1 MKQLSLR
8 TGVLLTGCFLVMLL
22 AGSVSA
28 QVDTVKARE
37 MYNEGIKSSQEG
49 DLDAAIL
56 SYQGAIKFDPNY
68 ADAHL
73 NLGAI
78 YFERKQY
85 ELALEQFEKAVEI
98 DPNNADALANL
109 GRVEYVL
116 RRYDASAAALQKAID
131 LKPADFDLYKEL
143 GKTYYRQNDHAKVI
157 EVLEAGHQKTG
168 GGDWLTHYM
177 VGKAYQKTSRDA
189 QAIESMKK
197 SIAAENNYNAQ
208 FALGQ
213 IYMSQEKYQS
223 AAGAFK
229 AALNADK
236 SKYLASYNYASAM
249 EFSNP
254 EAYSDNIANWEAFVR
269 LAKNNPKA
277 RTQVNQAQEHIK
289 ELREA
294 LRAVELQGNN

>member
-8 TGVLLTGCFLVMLL
+8 TGVLLTGCLLVMLL
-22 AGSVSA
+22 ATPVSA
-28 QVDTVKARE
+28 QVDTAKAKE
-37 MYNEGIKSSQEG
+37 FYNQGITASQAGNTDE
-49 DLDAAIL
+49 AVIA
-56 SYQGAIKFDPNY
+56 YQGAIGINPNY

-78 YFERKQY
+78 YFGRKQY
-85 ELALEQFEKAVEI
+85 DMALEQFQKTVEI
-98 DPNNADALANL
+98 EPDNVDGLANL

-116 RRYDASAAALQKAID
+116 RRFDNAAAALQKAID
-131 LKPADFDLYKEL
+131 LRPDDFDLYKEL
-143 GKTYYRQNDHAKVI
+143 GKTYYRQNNHAKVI
-157 EVLEAGHQKTG
+157 EVLEAGHEKTG
-168 GGDWLTHYM
+168 QGDWLTNYM
-177 VGKAYQKTSRDA
+177 VGKAYQKTDRDG
-189 QAIESMKK
+189 QAIAAMKK
-197 SIAAENNYNAQ
+197 SIAAQNNYNAQ

-229 AALNADK
+229 AALSADK

-254 EAYSDNIANWEAFVR
+254 DAYAANITNWEAFVR
-269 LAKNNPKA
+269 MAKNNPKA
-277 RTQVNQAQEHIK
+277 RTQVNQAQDHIK

-294 LRAVELQGNN
+294 LRTVELQGNN

>member
-1 MKQLSLR
+1 MRILTLR
-8 TGVLLTGCFLVMLL
+8 TGLLLAGCVLVLLT

-28 QVDTVKARE
+28 QVDTVKAKE
-37 MYNEGIKSSQEG
+37 MYNEGIKASQSG
-49 DLDAAIL
+49 DLDAAIIQ
-56 SYQGAIKFDPNY
+56 YKGAIQFNPEY
-68 ADAHL
+68 SDAYL
-73 NLGAI
+73 NLGAV
-78 YFERKQY
+78 YFERKEYQ
-85 ELALEQFEKAVEI
+85 LALENFEKAVEI
-98 DPNNADALANL
+98 DPQNADALANL

-116 RRYDASAAALQKAID
+116 RRYDAAADALQKAID
-131 LKPADFDLYKEL
+131 LQPTNFDLYKEL
-143 GKTYYRQNDHAKVI
+143 GKTYYRQNNHAKVI
-157 EVLEAGHQKTG
+157 DVLEAGHEKTG

-177 VGKAYQKTSRDA
+177 VGKAYQKTDRDT
-189 QAIESMKK
+189 QAIAAMKK
-197 SIAAENNYNAQ
+197 SIDAENNYNAQ

-229 AALNADK
+229 AALHADK

-294 LRAVELQGNN
+294 LRAIELQGN